1 MATTI
6 HPTAIVDPSAEIA
19 DGVEIGPYCVIY
31 AGVKI
36 GAGTWLQN
44 HVTVDSGTEIGE
56 RNRFFAFGSI
66 GQLTQDLKYDGGPTY
81 AKIGND
87 NTFRE
92 FCTVHRATSAND
104 ATIIGNHGNF
114 LSYSHVA
121 HDCIVGDNVILSNNG
136 TLGGHVTVGDYAII
150 SGLSAVHQFCRIGA
164 HVLTGGCTKIVQDIP
179 PFMIADG
186 NPVRV
191 RAINSVGMQRR
202 GFTEQ
207 QIRCVKKAH
216 RALYRDDNNATDALA
231 IIREIDDPDGV
242 LAGLIEFVSTTE
254 RGLH

>member
-19 DGVEIGPYCVIY
+19 DGVEIGPFCVIY

-104 ATIIGNHGNF
+104 ATIIGNNGSF

-150 SGLSAVHQFCRIGA
+150 SGLS
-164 HVLTGGCTKIVQDIP
+164 
-179 PFMIADG
+179 ADG

-231 IIREIDDPDGV
+231 IIREIDDPDGI
-242 LAGLIEFVSTTE
+242 LAGLI
-254 RGLH
+254 